1 MTRNQAHTPEEHA
14 NDYVWRQVARLAIS
28 WAAVLILLGL
38 GWVCVGDILNQG
50 RFGPGEIAGLVGL
63 SFPLSIALERGLAFG
78 GVEHKRRYRAAFL
91 SAAISTP
98 LFWSL
103 QRSIELI
110 RFPNLAPAELYPGKA
125 FILLV
130 LSGSGAFWGVIFA
143 TWMQD
148 GLWEN
153 NSPPAKTIQTEV
165 YQRHLDVIGL
175 PPRDSFAKRCF
186 DLCLA
191 GLGLIISIPVWLLCA
206 FLIWFEDPGP
216 LLFVKN
222 SVGKGGLNFHQFK
235 FRTMVRGAE
244 NATGPI
250 LAQLRDERV
259 LFIGRILRQTALDE
273 LPQLINILLGD
284 MSFVGPRPQ
293 RTVLV
298 LGYLQAMP
306 EYAQRHRVLPGLAGL
321 AQVAGDYYLTP
332 RQKLRFDRLYIDHIG
347 LGFDIKLLF
356 LAFLITFWFRWQ
368 KDWNGRLPR
377 RLIRMGNATKQ
388 RVM

>member
-1 MTRNQAHTPEEHA
+1 MTRNQAHTPDEQA
-14 NDYVWRQVARLAIS
+14 NDYVWRQVTRLAIC
-28 WAAVLILLGL
+28 WAVVLILLVL
-38 GWVCVGDILNQG
+38 GWIGVSDLLS
-50 RFGPGEIAGLVGL
+50 REFGLGEIAGLAGL
-63 SFPLSIALERGLAFG
+63 SFPLSITVERGLAYG
-78 GVEHKRRYRAAFL
+78 GVGHKQRYRAAFL
-91 SAAISTP
+91 SAVISTP

-103 QRSIELI
+103 QSGFKLI
-110 RFPNLAPAELYPGKA
+110 RFPYLPPAGIYPGKA
-125 FILLV
+125 LILLV
-130 LSGSGAFWGVIFA
+130 LSGSVAFWGVIFA

-153 NSPPAKTIQTEV
+153 NSPPAKAIQAEV

-175 PPRDSFAKRCF
+175 PTRQSLPKRCF

-191 GLGLIISIPVWLLCA
+191 GLGLIISFPIWLLCA

-244 NATGPI
+244 AATGPI
-250 LAQLRDERV
+250 LAQRGDERV
-259 LFIGRILRQTALDE
+259 LRIGRILRQTALDE

-306 EYAQRHRVLPGLAGL
+306 EYAHRHRVLPGLAGL

-332 RQKLRFDRLYIDHIG
+332 RQKLRFDRLYIDHIS

-356 LAFLITFWFRWQ
+356 LAFLITFWYRWQ

-377 RLIRMGNATKQ
+377 RLIRMGDDTEQAI
-388 RVM
+388 